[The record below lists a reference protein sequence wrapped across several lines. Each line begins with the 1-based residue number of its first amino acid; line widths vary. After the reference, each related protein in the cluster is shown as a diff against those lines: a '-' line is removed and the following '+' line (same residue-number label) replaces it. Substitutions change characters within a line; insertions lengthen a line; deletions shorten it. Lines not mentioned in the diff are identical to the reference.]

1 MKSAIEILNTKKEYK
16 EEIEK
21 ILDMDQRKQLW
32 QSSSGKVK

>member
-21 ILDMDQRKQLW
+21 ILNKDQREQL
-32 QSSSGKVK
+32 